1 MKTKSHKICHGP
13 VPFRYTEYVCSF
25 DVFYLMFALS
35 VDSDATPVDSRDP
48 PVDSAFLRLIH
59 STLQLIFSQ
68 SGRFRDTPVDI
79 SSVRLIHSTLRL
91 IFPLSG
97 RFRDTPVDISSIRSI
112 PRHSSRYIL
121 KSSRFA
127 RHASRYILKSDW
139 SACAFF
145 SSLAATSN
153 PQAAYDCKLKTQP
166 NESLGS

>member
-79 SSVRLIHSTLRL
+79 SPVRLIHSTLRL
-91 IFPLSG
+91 IFPLSS
-97 RFRDTPVDISSIRSI
+97 RFLSTPVDSLDTPVDISPLQSIRTTRQSI
-112 PRHSSRYIL
+112 SSQIRL
-121 KSSRFA
+121 VCMRFFLLTSCDKQSSG
-127 RHASRYILKSDW
+127 
-139 SACAFF
+139 CV
-145 SSLAATSN
+145 
-153 PQAAYDCKLKTQP
+153 
-166 NESLGS
+166 